1 MKLLKLNLISLNEC
15 SKIFGGTNGNGVE
28 PPKKES
34 EPEVKTPPRTESS
47 IQINIEPPKPEN
59 N

>member
-28 PPKKES
+28 PPKKKS
-34 EPEVKTPPRTESS
+34 EPEVKPPPRTESS
-47 IQINIEPPKPEN
+47 I
-59 N
+59 